1 MAPSTCDHGVGVV
14 VSALIRFIH
23 PSEHIRQKFP
33 NPVTGQ
39 RLSDCETV
47 RQELKK
53 VSRRDQLVIV
63 VHHADFKTDSGDFI
77 DLYAVKR
84 YWKVQKAGDV
94 DLRFDAAPTN
104 EGGGQEEEMVALP
117 AAVDDYING
126 DRVNTIEALQDV
138 VEVDDDNDPAPENVP
153 QQSDNN
159 ASVFGEWGHTDFCH
173 RRMQNTPN
181 NPAKLNFGIDTT
193 ADDIYVQLFVG
204 LFPANLLDTMVTEM
218 NKNISGDPI
227 TYGELLKWIGL
238 WVLMSTVDGSDRRSF
253 WSTCDIDIFH
263 GGPFRLTAFMS
274 RNRFENMLNNLVY
287 NAVNPPDFRDRF
299 WEVRWMISCW
309 NENMSKQFIPSWIN
323 CIDKSMSKWVNKF
336 TCPGFMFV
344 PRKPWPFGNEY
355 HDACSAESDIIWS
368 VDLREGKDR
377 PRELGVKEYDDKGK
391 TVGTLLRLTVP
402 IWGGGKVL
410 VLDSGFCVL
419 KAIVELKK
427 RGVFAASLI
436 KKGGIGQSISM
447 VRQSSN
453 TFRTKKLE
461 QQMLYL
467 ECWMMYLLR
476 YTA

>member
-1 MAPSTCDHGVGVV
+1 MAPSTCDHGVGAV

-23 PSEHIRQKFP
+23 PSKHIRQKFP

-39 RLSDCETV
+39 QLSDCETV

-53 VSRRDQLVIV
+53 VSQRDQLVIV

-227 TYGELLKWIGL
+227 TYGKLLKWIGL

-253 WSTCDIDIFH
+253 WSTRDIDIFH
-263 GGPFRLTAFMS
+263 GAPFRLTAFMS
-274 RNRFENMLNNLVY
+274 RNRFENILNNLVY

-323 CIDKSMSKWVNKF
+323 CIDESMSKWVNEF
-336 TCPGFMFV
+336 TCPGFMFI

-355 HDACSAESDIIWS
+355 HDACCAESDIIWS
-368 VDLREGKDR
+368 VDLREGKD
-377 PRELGVKEYDDKGK
+377 
-391 TVGTLLRLTVP
+391 
-402 IWGGGKVL
+402 
-410 VLDSGFCVL
+410 
-419 KAIVELKK
+419 
-427 RGVFAASLI
+427 
-436 KKGGIGQSISM
+436 
-447 VRQSSN
+447 
-453 TFRTKKLE
+453 
-461 QQMLYL
+461 
-467 ECWMMYLLR
+467 
-476 YTA
+476 